1 MILYICG
8 HRYNSLIFIILLLSR
23 KGDVCMVK
31 ADGVVFEY
39 IRRDEN
45 GDVEAIVKA
54 LDHINMHVKEG
65 EFVAILGHNGS
76 GKSTFAKHINGLL
89 TPGEGTLYVNGYDV
103 ANRKYIWNIRQSAGM
118 VFQNP
123 DNQIVGTIVEED
135 VGFGPENIGLSTSE
149 IWKRVDESL
158 AKVGMLEYRYESPN
172 KLSGGQKQKVA
183 IAGILALKPKCIV
196 FDEPTAM
203 LDPVGRKEILDV
215 IYELN
220 KKEGI
225 TVVLVTHNM
234 EEVIKTDRIFVMDK
248 GSIVMEGKPREIF
261 AREEQLRKY
270 KLDVP
275 KATKI
280 ASELRKY
287 GVNIDNTVLDIDE
300 LVVEIMKRS

>member
-1 MILYICG
+1 
-8 HRYNSLIFIILLLSR
+8 
-23 KGDVCMVK
+23 MVK

-54 LDHINMHVKEG
+54 LDHINMHIKEG

-76 GKSTFAKHINGLL
+76 GKSTFAKHINALL
-89 TPGEGTLYVNGYDV
+89 MPGEGTIYVNGYDV
-103 ANRKYIWNIRQSAGM
+103 NDRNNIWNVRQSAGM

-149 IWKRVDESL
+149 IWKRVDDSL
-158 AKVGMLEYRYESPN
+158 DKVGMLEYRYESPN

-183 IAGILALKPKCIV
+183 IAGILALMPKCII

-203 LDPVGRKEILDV
+203 LDPVGRKEIMEV

-225 TVVLVTHNM
+225 TIILVTHNM
-234 EEVIKTDRIFVMDK
+234 EEVINADRIFVMEK
-248 GSIVMEGKPREIF
+248 GSIVMEGRPREIF
-261 AREEQLRKY
+261 AHEEQLRKY

-275 KATKI
+275 KATKL
-280 ASELRKY
+280 ANELRKY
-287 GVNIDNTVLDIDE
+287 GININSTVLDIDE

>member
-1 MILYICG
+1 MLYV
-8 HRYNSLIFIILLLSR
+8 NIILCK

-54 LDHINMHVKEG
+54 LDHINMHIKEG

-76 GKSTFAKHINGLL
+76 GKSTFAKHINALL
-89 TPGEGTLYVNGYDV
+89 MPGEGTIYVNGYDV
-103 ANRKYIWNIRQSAGM
+103 NDRNNVWNVRQSAGM

-149 IWKRVDESL
+149 IWKRVDDSL
-158 AKVGMLEYRYESPN
+158 DKVGMLEYRYESPN

-183 IAGILALKPKCIV
+183 IAGILALRPKCII

-203 LDPVGRKEILDV
+203 LDPVGRKEIMEV

-225 TVVLVTHNM
+225 TIILVTHNM
-234 EEVIKTDRIFVMDK
+234 EEVINADRIFVMEK
-248 GSIVMEGKPREIF
+248 GSIVMEGRPREIF
-261 AREEQLRKY
+261 AHEEQLRKY

-275 KATKI
+275 KATKL
-280 ASELRKY
+280 ANELRKY
-287 GVNIDNTVLDIDE
+287 GVNINSTVLDIDE